1 MNDKQKKVKTAKCG
15 AKAMPSGGTLMTR
28 HDEDY
33 DLGHMRAG
41 SWVFTPPYSMEE
53 TSDFSQ
59 SIQPGIV
66 LATGTE
72 AKAKEGQA
80 DHPADHAAG
89 GAIVVPDEAP
99 DVTFEEWMQQ
109 QIKQSQKEAHEAF
122 MMTEEEK
129 AREAECVRK
138 RREECRRVPEKN
150 QELKQQKEQEE
161 QEEHEADLEW
171 PQWKSVLGRH
181 LIQKAAGTSG
191 TSR

>member
-1 MNDKQKKVKTAKCG
+1 MNEKQKKVKTAKCG
-15 AKAMPSGGTLMTR
+15 AKAMPSGGTVMTR
-28 HDEDY
+28 HDDDY
-33 DLGHMRAG
+33 DLWLMR
-41 SWVFTPPYSMEE
+41 MEE

-89 GAIVVPDEAP
+89 GAMEVSDEAP
-99 DVTFEEWMQQ
+99 DVTEEEWMQQ
-109 QIKQSQKEAHEAF
+109 QMKQSQKEAHEAF
-122 MMTEEEK
+122 RMTEEEK
-129 AREAECVRK
+129 AEEAECVRK
-138 RREECRRVPEKN
+138 RRAECRRVPEKK

>member
-1 MNDKQKKVKTAKCG
+1 MNEKKKGKTAKTF
-15 AKAMPSGGTLMTR
+15 AVMTM
-28 HDEDY
+28 HY
-33 DLGHMRAG
+33 DNAWGW
-41 SWVFTPPYSMEE
+41 SQ
-53 TSDFSQ
+53 TSDYSQ
-59 SIQPGIV
+59 SIQPGTV
-66 LATGTE
+66 LATATE

-138 RREECRRVPEKN
+138 RREECRRVPVKK

-161 QEEHEADLEW
+161 EFQKQEEFQDTC
-171 PQWKSVLGRH
+171 QCC
-181 LIQKAAGTSG
+181 
-191 TSR
+191 